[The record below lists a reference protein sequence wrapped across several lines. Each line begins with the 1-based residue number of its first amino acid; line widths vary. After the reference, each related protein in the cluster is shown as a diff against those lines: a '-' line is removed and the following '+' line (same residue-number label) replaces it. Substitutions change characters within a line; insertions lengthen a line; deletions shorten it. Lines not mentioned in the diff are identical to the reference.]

1 MAMLGRVIVL
11 AGIVT
16 GLLAVSLPYADG
28 ARYVDDGT
36 TAAFLIVLLALTS
49 WMPAEVGRDA
59 IGAVAGS
66 VAFGFFLFLPAIAA
80 FDDLGR
86 LDAGAWLGLCV
97 VLIPAGALVTSRV
110 DEQIRIE
117 RDLGLL
123 TATAGL
129 VLVAAGIWLDASGD
143 GPSYWNLSSSGHA
156 VGLLMLVLVAGT
168 ALLVGAAAHVR
179 PRLGYPAVL
188 AGAITFG
195 FVEFGLVATAFGDFG
210 SLGAGGWVEA
220 VGGIL
225 LLGGIVV
232 PQLVRPAAASLAT
245 APA

>member
-1 MAMLGRVIVL
+1 MAMLGRVVVL

-97 VLIPAGALVTSRV
+97 VLIPAGALLTSRV

-129 VLVAAGIWLDASGD
+129 VLVAAGIWLDASSD

-179 PRLGYPAVL
+179 PRLVQ
-188 AGAITFG
+188 
-195 FVEFGLVATAFGDFG
+195 
-210 SLGAGGWVEA
+210 S
-220 VGGIL
+220 
-225 LLGGIVV
+225 
-232 PQLVRPAAASLAT
+232 RSAAATT
-245 APA
+245 AAAA